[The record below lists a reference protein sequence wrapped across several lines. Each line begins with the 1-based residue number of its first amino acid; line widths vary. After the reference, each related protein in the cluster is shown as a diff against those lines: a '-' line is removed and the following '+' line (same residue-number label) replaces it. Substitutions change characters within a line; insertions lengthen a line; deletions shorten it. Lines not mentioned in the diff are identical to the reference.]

1 MNPRDDTQLRPVIA
15 PLRADQIDAAIGL
28 FQIQLE
34 EHHIETKS
42 ERLRQVIE
50 KIISH
55 ERHGFIL
62 AAAIDSG
69 KLVGVTYGGA
79 YLGLEHGGESGWL
92 EELYVLPEY
101 RQNGL
106 GTRLV
111 NEVIRLARTRGW
123 KALDLEID
131 ADHQRVVS
139 LYRRHNFQLQNRSR
153 YCLKLD

>member
-1 MNPRDDTQLRPVIA
+1 MPPAVVIA
-15 PLRADQIDAAIGL
+15 PLRADQIDAAIDL
-28 FQIQLE
+28 FQVQLE

-42 ERLRQVIE
+42 EQLRRVIE
-50 KIISH
+50 KIISN

-62 AAAIDSG
+62 AATTDSG
-69 KLVGVTYGGA
+69 KLIGVAYGGA

-111 NEVIRLARTRGW
+111 NEVIRLARARGW
-123 KALDLEID
+123 QALDLEIE

-139 LYRRHNFQLQNRSR
+139 LYSRHGFRLQNRSR
-153 YCLKLD
+153 YCLKLN